1 MGTMNEE
8 MTRGKSPAK
17 KSGGD
22 LKVLIEQAQ
31 SKFAEVAPKW
41 LSIER
46 LVRLALAARSR
57 NPKLAECTAESFLLF
72 CMRCAETGLEPIGA
86 GGAWPVPYFNGKTKQ
101 MEVQFI
107 PDWRGLIQLAKKT
120 EQIKHAY
127 AEVVKEGDEISIQK
141 GDAPSCHHVI
151 ATKGR
156 GKTIGAYCIVT
167 LPDDSKHIEWMD
179 MEDLNSIQERS
190 KAKDTGP
197 WKTNPD
203 EMRKKTV
210 VRRALKPFASSPEMQ
225 TAIEYDN
232 QAIGFSVPDR
242 TPIAEPQEI
251 PEAEVVP
258 VDDWPELAANKMN
271 TIAKL
276 TTNSDAIDFLGNL
289 GFEKLD
295 QVPKN
300 DRHRVMVAIDAHLKA
315 LETKK

>member
-1 MGTMNEE
+1 METMNEV
-8 MTRGKSPAK
+8 MTQGKSPAK
-17 KSGGD
+17 KSGD
-22 LKVLIEQAQ
+22 LKAMIEQSQ

-41 LSIER
+41 LSVER
-46 LVRLALAARSR
+46 LIRLALAARSR

-101 MEVQFI
+101 TEVQFI

-127 AEVVKEGDEISIQK
+127 AEVVKEGDEISIRK
-141 GDAPSCHHVI
+141 GDDPSCHHVI

-156 GKTIGAYCIVT
+156 GQTIGAYCIVT

-197 WKTNPD
+197 WKTDPD

-232 QAIGFSVPDR
+232 QAIGFTVPDH
-242 TPIAEPQEI
+242 TPIADPQEI
-251 PEAEVVP
+251 TEAVP
-258 VDDWPELAANKMN
+258 VDNWSELAANKMN
-271 TIAKL
+271 RIAEL

-300 DRHRVMVAIDAHLKA
+300 ERHNVMDAIDAHLKT
-315 LETKK
+315 LEQKK